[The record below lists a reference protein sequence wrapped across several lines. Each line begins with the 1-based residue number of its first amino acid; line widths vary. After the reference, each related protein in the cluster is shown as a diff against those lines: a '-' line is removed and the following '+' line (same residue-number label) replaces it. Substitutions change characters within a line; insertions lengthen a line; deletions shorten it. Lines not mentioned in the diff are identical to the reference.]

1 MYAALRA
8 LIPFPPNEKAP
19 MHEYM
24 RARIQ
29 GNNIYLKSESKR
41 YETKK
46 LLSSEE
52 DRSVNPNAQ

>member
-1 MYAALRA
+1 MYAALGA

-19 MHEYM
+19 MYEYM

-29 GNNIYLKSESKR
+29 DNNIYLKSESKR

-46 LLSSEE
+46 LLSSKE
-52 DRSVNPNAQ
+52 DRSVNPFAQ